1 MRKFFVSTSVAGN
14 VKKIMSVVGLIAITV
29 VLLSFVSNSA
39 GNEGN
44 EKFLTV
50 KVVETQGNLGGFM
63 MIVDENGKQETIE
76 LEKLAAKKAPFVN
89 NVIMINNTLNKI
101 GDKGYKLVSQ
111 SGGGDQFC
119 IFTTYTFVK
128 Q

>member
-1 MRKFFVSTSVAGN
+1 
-14 VKKIMSVVGLIAITV
+14 MSVVGLIAIAA

-44 EKFLTV
+44 KKFLTV
-50 KVVETQGNLGGFM
+50 KVVETQGGLGSFM
-63 MIVDENGKQETIE
+63 MVVDENGKQETIE
-76 LEKLAAKKAPFVN
+76 LEKLAAKKAPFIN
-89 NVIMINNTLNKI
+89 NAIMINNTLNKI

-119 IFTTYTFVK
+119 IFTTYTFIK